1 MWVWKL
7 VTFFLFWNQILEFPS
22 TVPTICSCNQNYFL
36 PQLFMQQF
44 LPSLVIFGIIFF
56 FFYWVPGLTAMFST
70 PPLNISLFKSHFP
83 RGFSRGTSESTNCCQ
98 ISSWLCTI
106 FINCCWTLLNLF
118 HFMKL
123 FIMQIRWNLISD
135 SRM

>member
-1 MWVWKL
+1 MSLKISDFFFILKSDSWISKYCSNNLFLQPKL
-7 VTFFLFWNQILEFPS
+7 LFTTTIYATVFTFSCDFWNYI
-22 TVPTICSCNQNYFL
+22 
-36 PQLFMQQF
+36 
-44 LPSLVIFGIIFF
+44 F